1 MTAPD
6 DVQNVALAEADKEAI
21 RNIQHDWRV
30 DHHINLYTQKEN
42 GSLRKT
48 SDIAFARGDFVEV
61 KVMVDI
67 VTFWD
72 TKANRLCADIQYA
85 PVKVTKLHPARRA
98 KVEDFY
104 QYW

>member
-6 DVQNVALAEADKEAI
+6 DVQNVALPEADKEAI
-21 RNIQHDWRV
+21 RDIQHDWRV
-30 DHHINLYTQKEN
+30 DHRIDLYTQKEN

-48 SDIAFARGDFVEV
+48 SNIAFARGDFVEV

-72 TKANRLCADIQYA
+72 MKANRPRADVQCA
-85 PVKVTKLHPARRA
+85 PLEVTKLHPARRV
-98 KVEDFY
+98 KVR
-104 QYW
+104 